1 MKLGIVGLP
10 NVGKSTLFNAI
21 TSTRNAEA
29 ANYPFCTI
37 EPNSG
42 IVAVPDARLDKLAE
56 VWQTNKKTP
65 AIVEFVDIAGLV
77 KGASQGAGLGNK
89 FLGHIRECDAIVHV
103 VRCFDDDNIIH
114 VVEDV
119 TKAEAVDPLSDI
131 DVIDY
136 ELILS
141 DLEVVQNRAGRMAKA
156 AKSGNNKAAA
166 AEASWLEQLA
176 AHLSEGKPARSFDWE
191 SAGDGWQTVLRE
203 MGLLS
208 AKPVLY
214 ACNVGEDDL
223 MEGIEH
229 NRYVPLVAQRAAEE
243 GAKVIPICARTEED
257 IADYTPEEKKA
268 FLAEMGIEASGLD
281 NLITASYDLLGLI
294 SFLTDGKKEC
304 RAWTIRKGTKAPQAA
319 GKIHSDFE
327 RGFIRASVIHYPDLE
342 ANGFDYAAVKSK
354 GPAAHRG
361 QGICGAGR
369 GRDRVPVQCVRR
381 APWSLESWAP
391 CPKKWTSSAPA
402 CRTSPWR
409 STAGSAITA
418 AAWPAARW
426 WSAAPAW
433 AKPTPPPPPR
443 CSSPNTAP
451 RRSFSRVLP
460 AT

>member
-21 TSTRNAEA
+21 TSTKNAEA

-42 IVAVPDARLDKLAE
+42 IVAVPDPRLDKLAE
-56 VWQTNKKTP
+56 IWQTNKKTP

-89 FLGHIRECDAIVHV
+89 FLGNIRECDAIVHV

-119 TKAEAVDPLSDI
+119 TKAEAVDPIADI
-131 DVIDY
+131 EAIDY

-156 AKSGNNKAAA
+156 AKSGNNKGAA
-166 AEASWLEQLA
+166 AEAAWLQKLA
-176 AHLSEGKPARSFDWE
+176 DHLSQAKPARSFDWDE
-191 SAGDGWQTVLRE
+191 GDRDQQNVLRE

-223 MEGIEH
+223 MEGIE
-229 NRYVPLVAQRAAEE
+229 NNKYVPLVTARAEAE
-243 GAKVIPICARTEED
+243 GAKVVPICAKTEED
-257 IADYTPEEKKA
+257 IAEYSPEEKKA

-327 RGFIRASVIHYPDLE
+327 RGFIRASVIAYKDLE
-342 ANGFDYAAVKSK
+342 AHNFDYAAVKSK
-354 GPAAHRG
+354 GLQRTEG
-361 QGICGAGR
+361 KEY
-369 GRDRVPVQCVRR
+369 VVQDGDVIEF
-381 APWSLESWAP
+381 LF
-391 CPKKWTSSAPA
+391 
-402 CRTSPWR
+402 
-409 STAGSAITA
+409 
-418 AAWPAARW
+418 
-426 WSAAPAW
+426 
-433 AKPTPPPPPR
+433 
-443 CSSPNTAP
+443 N
-451 RRSFSRVLP
+451 V
-460 AT
+460 

>member
-42 IVAVPDARLDKLAE
+42 IVAVPDPRLDKLAE
-56 VWQTNKKTP
+56 VWQTAKKTP

-77 KGASQGAGLGNK
+77 RGASKGAGLGNK
-89 FLGHIRECDAIVHV
+89 FLGHIRECDALVHV
-103 VRCFDDDNIIH
+103 VRCFDDDNILH

-119 TKAEAVDPLSDI
+119 TKAEAVDPISDI
-131 DVIDY
+131 DTIDY
-136 ELILS
+136 ELILA

-156 AKSGNNKAAA
+156 AKSGNNKGAA
-166 AEASWLEQLA
+166 AEAAWLEQLA
-176 AHLSEGKPARSFDWE
+176 AHLSEGKPARSF
-191 SAGDGWQTVLRE
+191 GWDDADDAQRAVARE

-223 MEGIEH
+223 MDGIEN
-229 NRYVPLVAQRAAEE
+229 NRYLPQVAQRAAAE
-243 GAKVIPICARTEED
+243 GARVIPICAKTEED
-257 IADYTPEEKKA
+257 IAEYSPEEKRA
-268 FLAEMGIEASGLD
+268 FLAEMGVEASGLD

-327 RGFIRASVIHYPDLE
+327 RGFIRASVIGYAALE
-342 ANGFDYAAVKSK
+342 ENNFDYAAVKAK
-354 GPAAHRG
+354 GLQRTEG
-361 QGICGAGR
+361 KEY
-369 GRDRVPVQCVRR
+369 VVQDGDVIEF
-381 APWSLESWAP
+381 LF
-391 CPKKWTSSAPA
+391 
-402 CRTSPWR
+402 
-409 STAGSAITA
+409 
-418 AAWPAARW
+418 
-426 WSAAPAW
+426 
-433 AKPTPPPPPR
+433 
-443 CSSPNTAP
+443 N
-451 RRSFSRVLP
+451 V
-460 AT
+460 

>member
-21 TSTRNAEA
+21 TSTKNAEA

-42 IVAVPDARLDKLAE
+42 IVAVPDPRLDKLAE
-56 VWQTNKKTP
+56 LWQTNKKTP

-119 TKAEAVDPLSDI
+119 TKAEAVDPLADI
-131 DVIDY
+131 DAIDY

-166 AEASWLEQLA
+166 AEAVWLESLA
-176 AHLSEGKPARSFDWE
+176 AHLSAGRPARGFDFE
-191 SAGDGWQTVLRE
+191 SAGADPVTVRE

-223 MEGIEH
+223 MEGIEN
-229 NRYVPLVAQRAAEE
+229 NRYVPLVAQRAAAEN
-243 GAKVIPICARTEED
+243 ARSIPICAKTEED

-268 FLAEMGIEASGLD
+268 FLAEMGVTASGLD

-327 RGFIRASVIHYPDLE
+327 RGFIRASVIGYGDLE

-354 GPAAHRG
+354 GLQRTEG
-361 QGICGAGR
+361 KEY
-369 GRDRVPVQCVRR
+369 VVQDGDIIEFLFNV
-381 APWSLESWAP
+381 
-391 CPKKWTSSAPA
+391 
-402 CRTSPWR
+402 
-409 STAGSAITA
+409 
-418 AAWPAARW
+418 
-426 WSAAPAW
+426 
-433 AKPTPPPPPR
+433 
-443 CSSPNTAP
+443 
-451 RRSFSRVLP
+451 
-460 AT
+460 

>member
-21 TSTRNAEA
+21 TSTKNAEA

-42 IVAVPDARLDKLAE
+42 IVAVPDPRLDKLAE
-56 VWQTNKKTP
+56 LWQTNKKTP

-119 TKAEAVDPLSDI
+119 TQAEAVDPLADI
-131 DVIDY
+131 DAIDY

-166 AEASWLEQLA
+166 AEAVWLESLA
-176 AHLSEGKPARSFDWE
+176 AHLSAGRPARGFDFE
-191 SAGDGWQTVLRE
+191 SAGADPITVRE

-223 MEGIEH
+223 MEGIEN
-229 NRYVPLVAQRAAEE
+229 NRYVPLVAQRAAAEN
-243 GAKVIPICARTEED
+243 ARYIPICAKTEED

-268 FLAEMGIEASGLD
+268 FLAEMGVTASGLD

-327 RGFIRASVIHYPDLE
+327 RGFIRASVIGYGDLE

-354 GPAAHRG
+354 GLQRTEG
-361 QGICGAGR
+361 KEY
-369 GRDRVPVQCVRR
+369 VVQDGDIIEFLFNV
-381 APWSLESWAP
+381 
-391 CPKKWTSSAPA
+391 
-402 CRTSPWR
+402 
-409 STAGSAITA
+409 
-418 AAWPAARW
+418 
-426 WSAAPAW
+426 
-433 AKPTPPPPPR
+433 
-443 CSSPNTAP
+443 
-451 RRSFSRVLP
+451 
-460 AT
+460 

>member
-21 TSTRNAEA
+21 TSTKNAEA

-42 IVAVPDARLDKLAE
+42 IVAVPDKRLDKLAE
-56 VWQTNKKTP
+56 IWQTNKKTP
-65 AIVEFVDIAGLV
+65 AIVEFVDIAVLV

-119 TKAEAVDPLSDI
+119 TKAEAVDPIADI
-131 DVIDY
+131 DAIDY

-141 DLEVVQNRAGRMAKA
+141 DLEVVQNRAGRMVKA
-156 AKSGNNKAAA
+156 AKSGNNKGAA
-166 AEASWLEQLA
+166 AEAAWLQQLA
-176 AHLSEGKPARSFDWE
+176 AHLESGKPARSFDFDE
-191 SAGDGWQTVLRE
+191 NDAEQQTVLHE

-223 MEGIEH
+223 MEGIE
-229 NRYVPLVAQRAAEE
+229 NNKYVPLVAARAKEE
-243 GAKVIPICARTEED
+243 GARYIPICAKTEED
-257 IADYTPEEKKA
+257 IAGSTQEEKIA
-268 FLAEMGIEASGLD
+268 FLQEMGIESTGLD
-281 NLITASYDLLGLI
+281 KLIKASYELLGLI

-327 RGFIRASVIHYPDLE
+327 RGFIRAQVIAYKDLE
-342 ANGFDYAAVKSK
+342 DADFNYAAVKAK
-354 GPAAHRG
+354 GL
-361 QGICGAGR
+361 Q
-369 GRDRVPVQCVRR
+369 
-381 APWSLESWAP
+381 
-391 CPKKWTSSAPA
+391 
-402 CRTSPWR
+402 RTE
-409 STAGSAITA
+409 GKEYVVNDGDVIEFLF
-418 AAWPAARW
+418 
-426 WSAAPAW
+426 
-433 AKPTPPPPPR
+433 
-443 CSSPNTAP
+443 N
-451 RRSFSRVLP
+451 V
-460 AT
+460 

>member
-1 MKLGIVGLP
+1 MTIKGEITKMKLGIVGLP

-21 TSTRNAEA
+21 TSTKNAEA

-42 IVAVPDARLDKLAE
+42 IVAVPDKRLDKLAE
-56 VWQTNKKTP
+56 IWQTNKKTP

-103 VRCFDDDNIIH
+103 V
-114 VVEDV
+114 EDV
-119 TKAEAVDPLSDI
+119 TKAEAVDPIADI
-131 DVIDY
+131 DAIDY

-156 AKSGNNKAAA
+156 AKSGNNKGAA
-166 AEASWLEQLA
+166 AEAAWLQQLA
-176 AHLSEGKPARSFDWE
+176 AHLESGKPARSFDFDE
-191 SAGDGWQTVLRE
+191 NDAEQQTVLHE

-223 MEGIEH
+223 MEGIE
-229 NRYVPLVAQRAAEE
+229 NNKYVPLVTARAKEE
-243 GAKVIPICARTEED
+243 GARYIPICAKTEED
-257 IADYTPEEKKA
+257 IADYSPEEKKA

-327 RGFIRASVIHYPDLE
+327 RGFIRASVIAYSDLE
-342 ANGFDYAAVKSK
+342 AHDFDYAAVKAK
-354 GPAAHRG
+354 GL
-361 QGICGAGR
+361 Q
-369 GRDRVPVQCVRR
+369 
-381 APWSLESWAP
+381 
-391 CPKKWTSSAPA
+391 
-402 CRTSPWR
+402 RTE
-409 STAGSAITA
+409 GKEYVVKDGDVIEFLF
-418 AAWPAARW
+418 
-426 WSAAPAW
+426 
-433 AKPTPPPPPR
+433 
-443 CSSPNTAP
+443 N
-451 RRSFSRVLP
+451 V
-460 AT
+460 

>member
-42 IVAVPDARLDKLAE
+42 IVAVPDPRLDKLAE

-89 FLGHIRECDAIVHV
+89 FLGHIRECDALVHV

-119 TKAEAVDPLSDI
+119 TKAEAVDPIADI

-156 AKSGNNKAAA
+156 AKSGNNKGFAWDESDADQAA
-166 AEASWLEQLA
+166 
-176 AHLSEGKPARSFDWE
+176 
-191 SAGDGWQTVLRE
+191 VLRE

-223 MEGIEH
+223 MEGIEN
-229 NRYVPLVAQRAAEE
+229 NRYIPLVSQRAAQE

-257 IADYTPEEKKA
+257 IADYSPEEKKA
-268 FLAEMGIEASGLD
+268 FLAEMGIQASGLD

-342 ANGFDYAAVKSK
+342 AAGFDYAAVKAK
-354 GPAAHRG
+354 GLQHTEG
-361 QGICGAGR
+361 KEYI
-369 GRDRVPVQCVRR
+369 VQDGDVIEF
-381 APWSLESWAP
+381 LF
-391 CPKKWTSSAPA
+391 
-402 CRTSPWR
+402 
-409 STAGSAITA
+409 
-418 AAWPAARW
+418 
-426 WSAAPAW
+426 
-433 AKPTPPPPPR
+433 
-443 CSSPNTAP
+443 N
-451 RRSFSRVLP
+451 V
-460 AT
+460 